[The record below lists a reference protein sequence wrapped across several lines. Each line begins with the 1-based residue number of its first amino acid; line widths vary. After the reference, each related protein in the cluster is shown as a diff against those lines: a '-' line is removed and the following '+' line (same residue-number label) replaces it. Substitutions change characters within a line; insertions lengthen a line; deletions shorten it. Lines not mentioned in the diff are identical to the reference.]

1 MRRLACLAAAL
12 ACLAACTPPVRDPA
26 ADAAPVRALVH
37 DRLAAALEGDTA
49 RWHRQVSDACLW
61 TGPALR
67 NETTAGVLASIAA
80 NRVLKPAAQEIRD
93 LDVRVSGDVA
103 QATYV
108 QLVQD
113 GSQAAEAGKR
123 FRKTDTYQR
132 QRGAWRLIGAA
143 EVAVPYRPRMQPGA
157 AVVEAI
163 AGRYVFGGADTLTVL
178 AASPGRFLLRGQ
190 DGITDTLLAEN
201 DSTLFVE
208 GDPGS
213 WVFRR
218 AAAGPVLA
226 LIYRAEGGKDVVLP
240 RVR

>member
-1 MRRLACLAAAL
+1 MRRIAGFAALGLVLAACASPRARDVAADADAVRALVHERLAAAL
-12 ACLAACTPPVRDPA
+12 A
-26 ADAAPVRALVH
+26 
-37 DRLAAALEGDTA
+37 GDTA
-49 RWHRQVSDACLW
+49 RWHAQVADDCLW
-61 TGPALR
+61 TGPALK

-80 NRVLKPAAQEIRD
+80 NRELKPAAQEIRD

-113 GSQAAEAGKR
+113 HAQAAEQGKR

-132 QRGAWRLIGAA
+132 RGDRWLLIGAT
-143 EVAVPYRPRMQPGA
+143 EVAVPWRTRLDPGRAVSA
-157 AVVEAI
+157 AL
-163 AGRYVFGGADTLTVL
+163 AGRYAFGGADTLTVGL
-178 AASPGRFLLRGQ
+178 ASPGRFTLAGQ
-190 DGITDTLLAEN
+190 DGTTDTLLAEN

-218 AAAGPVLA
+218 EGGAVRA
-226 LIYRAEGGKDVVLP
+226 LIYRANGGRDVVLP

>member
-1 MRRLACLAAAL
+1 MRRLACITAAL
-12 ACLAACTPPVRDPA
+12 ACLAACTRTARDPVADVA
-26 ADAAPVRALVH
+26 AVKALVH

-49 RWHRQVSDACLW
+49 RWHAQVADDCLW
-61 TGPALR
+61 TGPALK

-113 GSQAAEAGKR
+113 ASQAAEAGKR

-132 QRGAWRLIGAA
+132 RGERWWLIGATEVAVPWRRRVQPAA
-143 EVAVPYRPRMQPGA
+143 EVA
-157 AVVEAI
+157 EAI
-163 AGRYVFGGADTLTVL
+163 AGRYVFGGADTLAVL

-218 AAAGPVLA
+218 AGREVVA
-226 LIYRAEGGKDVVLP
+226 LIYRADGGKDVVLP
-240 RVR
+240 RVK